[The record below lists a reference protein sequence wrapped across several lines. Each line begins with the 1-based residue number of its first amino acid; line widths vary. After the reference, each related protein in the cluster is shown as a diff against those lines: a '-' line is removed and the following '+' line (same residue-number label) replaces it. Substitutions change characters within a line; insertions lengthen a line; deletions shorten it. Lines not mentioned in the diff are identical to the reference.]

1 MKHHPPQP
9 NDFSVLAC
17 IKRIERHN
25 CTGQPET
32 EGRCTWPTNLGGYQ
46 WCFQPPNFQLP
57 GPKKWSTNKS
67 GLPGLNPNNG
77 RFPTD
82 LFGRRFTFTNQPC
95 CRFSHR
101 LSCHPAI
108 AACNYI
114 AELHPG
120 ATHTPNS
127 CTYQGHSQGMSRS
140 QTWAHQ
146 ITGGKQCQEAENQ
159 NQRTISFRK
168 WLKKQLFI
176 EKITHLKP
184 LNNYNN
190 THVMIYI

>member
-32 EGRCTWPTNLGGYQ
+32 EGRCTWPTNLSGYQ

-77 RFPTD
+77 RFPTH

-95 CRFSHR
+95 CYGNHHV
-101 LSCHPAI
+101 SCHTAI

-140 QTWAHQ
+140 QTLPPNHCKFSTAKSWW
-146 ITGGKQCQEAENQ
+146 TRTRERSVSEND
-159 NQRTISFRK
+159 FD
-168 WLKKQLFI
+168 KQLFKK
-176 EKITHLKP
+176 KITHLKP
-184 LNNYNN
+184 LNN
-190 THVMIYI
+190 